1 MQTRY
6 EGPWDVPPMQT
17 SYQGPFWTNYSGL
30 YVTGP
35 TSADWCGYFIEIW
48 NGRVY
53 TRWRA
58 ALWRL
63 EGYEG
68 ATTTL
73 LPIGGA
79 RRNESGCS
87 DNLPVTDGNKC
98 PAIGGKS
105 GLVASNLAT
114 DSKNGRRRPSAW
126 RPNARDD
133 SQEWLDMEKAAAL
146 LQKCVCRSLAAS

>member
-30 YVTGP
+30 TVTGP

-58 ALWRL
+58 AWWRL
-63 EGYEG
+63 EGPNPKFGYYD
-68 ATTTL
+68 
-73 LPIGGA
+73 PA
-79 RRNESGCS
+79 RHQWVRER
-87 DNLPVTDGNKC
+87 C
-98 PAIGGKS
+98 P
-105 GLVASNLAT
+105 
-114 DSKNGRRRPSAW
+114 P
-126 RPNARDD
+126 
-133 SQEWLDMEKAAAL
+133 
-146 LQKCVCRSLAAS
+146 